1 MKNVVR
7 IVQVGLL
14 VAAAIIVTLRY
25 PGLWWLMALMWAL
38 VAVGAWATLHEW
50 RVEKAA
56 PPWARSGDVDAM
68 LAGFARDHPQALAE
82 ARALAV
88 AGKRVQATRVL
99 RRAERRGSLEAC
111 VGVVD
116 RLAEDPANGG
126 A

>member
-14 VAAAIIVTLRY
+14 VAAAVILPLRY
-25 PGLWWLMALMWAL
+25 PGLWWLIALMWAL
-38 VAVGAWATLHEW
+38 VAVGAWATFREW
-50 RVEKAA
+50 RAEKAA
-56 PPWARSGDVDAM
+56 PEWARSGDVDAV
-68 LAGFARDHPQALAE
+68 LAGFARDHPEALDE

-99 RRAERRGSLEAC
+99 RRAERGGSLETC

-116 RLAEDPANGG
+116 RLAEPDVP
-126 A
+126 